1 MNESG
6 SDFQAVPP
14 SVLVLLGPCQ
24 IQPPLRTSDV
34 IGRRIQLFLTED
46 PTLVPPDS
54 LVVSD
59 IDWIRGLCPERRI
72 QLNSCATDWYTW
84 LMLCGDE
91 PVTERLELLRGGVH
105 EFLERSVGASHL
117 LDRIDDLL
125 NAVARHPPKV
135 MLIAED
141 VMAPVLRAE
150 GMETICVRDP
160 LRALD
165 LLESTAPDVLLVDI
179 EMPQCKGS
187 ELVRLIRH
195 KERWKNI
202 PVIYL
207 TPHGDAEH
215 NQAERLAAA
224 EYVSIKPADTALLAS
239 TLRLHTEHYR
249 RLQRVTAQRDLSYTH
264 LEICNQSKD
273 GVAATIKAV
282 EEVARFAEEDLALF
296 RRLVDAS
303 SQAIGYADALGRIR
317 YVNPTHERL
326 LGYTAAELQDQT
338 FDTFF
343 ADEDKH
349 YAAEIRAAI
358 ADGVSWHGQLPLQ
371 RADGSR
377 LISLSYIDAIRDK
390 HGTIQYIFN
399 VFSDF
404 SAEIELSTEL
414 KQALAEA
421 EAANR
426 AKSEFLSRMSHEL
439 RTPLNAILGF
449 GQLIAADTTLDDD
462 HADSV
467 SEVLKAGRHLLAL
480 IDEVLD
486 LSKVES
492 GDLSLVI
499 EPIAV
504 ADAIAECL
512 RLVQPL
518 ARRAAITIDWQAS
531 MLGPAKVYLLGD
543 RLRVR
548 QVLLNLVSNAI
559 KYNRAEGSVR
569 IWVETLTGDTGRVR
583 IHVEDTGAG
592 IPAERLVELFSPFN
606 RLGAEYTTVEGTGIG
621 LVITRRLCRMMGGD
635 VDLRS
640 TPGHG
645 SDFWIELPLAQESP
659 VTVTAAVH
667 HVIPPRAAQAKP
679 ERAQQVLYIED
690 NPANLKLMEQIFL
703 RRPQLRLIGATSGPG
718 GLQRARETPPDLI
731 PLDINLPGMDGY
743 AVLRELRRTPQ
754 TQSTPVIA
762 VTANAL
768 PGDIEHGDA
777 AGFTAYVTKPI
788 DLMQFLDT
796 LDQVLAESS
805 LPPS

>member
-1 MNESG
+1 MYESG
-6 SDFQAVPP
+6 SDLPAAPL
-14 SVLVLLGPCQ
+14 SVVVLLGPCP
-24 IQPPLRTSDV
+24 IQPPRRTSD
-34 IGRRIQLFLTED
+34 ITGRGIQLFSTED
-46 PTLVPPDS
+46 PTLIPPNA

-59 IDWIRGLCPERRI
+59 IEWVRGLPPERRK
-72 QLNSCATDWYTW
+72 LLDTCTTDCCAW
-84 LMLCGDE
+84 LMLRGDK
-91 PVTERLELLRGGVH
+91 PVTERLALLQGGVH
-105 EFLERSVGASHL
+105 EL
-117 LDRIDDLL
+117 
-125 NAVARHPPKV
+125 
-135 MLIAED
+135 
-141 VMAPVLRAE
+141 
-150 GMETICVRDP
+150 
-160 LRALD
+160 
-165 LLESTAPDVLLVDI
+165 
-179 EMPQCKGS
+179 
-187 ELVRLIRH
+187 
-195 KERWKNI
+195 
-202 PVIYL
+202 
-207 TPHGDAEH
+207 
-215 NQAERLAAA
+215 
-224 EYVSIKPADTALLAS
+224 
-239 TLRLHTEHYR
+239 
-249 RLQRVTAQRDLSYTH
+249 
-264 LEICNQSKD
+264 LEICNPGTD
-273 GVAATIKAV
+273 GVAATRKAV
-282 EEVARFAEEDLALF
+282 AEQARFAGEDLAPF

-303 SQAIGYADALGRIR
+303 SQAIGYADAQGHIR
-317 YVNPTHERL
+317 YLNPTHERL

-338 FDTFF
+338 FDTLF

-358 ADGVSWHGQLPLQ
+358 ADGVSWQGQLPL
-371 RADGSR
+371 RCADGSR
-377 LISLSYIDAIRDK
+377 LVSLSHIDAIRDK
-390 HGTIQYIFN
+390 HGNIQYIFN

-404 SAEIELSTEL
+404 SAELERRRES

-426 AKSEFLSRMSHEL
+426 AKSDFLSRMSHEL

-449 GQLIAADTTLDDD
+449 GQLIAADTALDAE

-518 ARRAAITIDWQAS
+518 ARRAAISLDWRVS
-531 MLGPAKVYLLGD
+531 TPGPAPAYLLGD

-548 QVLLNLVSNAI
+548 QVLLNLISNAI

-569 IWVETLTGDTGRVR
+569 IWVETLTGDAGRLR

-592 IPAERLVELFSPFN
+592 IPAERLAELFSPFN
-606 RLGAEYTTVEGTGIG
+606 RLGAEYTAVEGTGIG

-645 SDFWIELPLAQESP
+645 SDFWIELPLAPESP
-659 VTVTAAVH
+659 VTIAAAAHQV
-667 HVIPPRAAQAKP
+667 VPPRAAHAIV
-679 ERAQQVLYIED
+679 ETAQQVLYIED
-690 NPANLKLMEQIFL
+690 NPANLKLMEQIFS
-703 RRPQLRLIGATSGPG
+703 RRPQLLLTTATSGPG

-731 PLDINLPGMDGY
+731 LLDINLPGMDGY

-788 DLMQFLDT
+788 DLTQFLDT
-796 LDQVLAESS
+796 LDRVLAESA